1 MKIEIMEIPRYVIA
15 GQNATEQMPQVF
27 SNAKIGK
34 KGLIITGKNKTRKI
48 AENKVIPNL
57 KGVTDVEICKITHKV
72 NYNILNDIFEEVKN
86 QKFDFVVSVGGG
98 SIIDAGKVISSW
110 INVPFISYPTSP
122 AHDGISSPAIS
133 FLLREEIKKHNRE
146 RAKVIRSPL
155 MIIADADIIANAP
168 YRLFAAGFGDM
179 IAKFTAVMDWR
190 LAQRLRNEDYSEYAA
205 AMSLM
210 SAKIVYKNR
219 KIIAGGGVAAARILI
234 KALIGSGVSMSI
246 AGSSRPASGA
256 EHLFS
261 HAIDLLSQKY
271 EFKPA
276 LHGEQ
281 CGVGAIVS
289 AYLHGLNWKKI
300 QKALREVRAPTNAKE
315 LGIKSEYIIE
325 ALTIAHTIR
334 KNRYTILG
342 DRGINR
348 DAAEAALRAT
358 EIID

>member
-1 MKIEIMEIPRYVIA
+1 MKIEVMEIPRYVIA
-15 GQNATEQMPQVF
+15 GQNATKQMSTVLN
-27 SNAKIGK
+27 NAKIGK
-34 KGLIITGKNKTRKI
+34 KGLIITGKNKTKKI
-48 AENKVIPNL
+48 AEDKVIPNL
-57 KGVTDVEICKITHKV
+57 KDIADVEIYKIQQKL
-72 NYNILNDIFEEVKN
+72 NYETLNTIFESVKGFG
-86 QKFDFVVSVGGG
+86 FDFVMSVGGG

-110 INVPFISYPTSP
+110 LNVPFISYPTSP

-133 FLLREEIKKHNRE
+133 FLLREEIKKHSE
-146 RAKVIRSPL
+146 EKAKVIRSPL
-155 MIIADADIIANAP
+155 IIIADADIIVNAP

-210 SAKIVYKNR
+210 SAKIVYKSR
-219 KIIAGGGVAAARILI
+219 KIIASGGILATRILI

-271 EFKPA
+271 RFKPA

-281 CGVGAIVS
+281 CGVGAIVA
-289 AYLHGLNWKKI
+289 AYLHGLNWRRI
-300 QKALREVRAPTNAKE
+300 QKALKEVKAPTNAKE
-315 LGIKSEYIIE
+315 LGIKREHIIE

-334 KNRYTILG
+334 PNRYTILG
-342 DRGINR
+342 DKGISTE
-348 DAAEAALRAT
+348 AAEAALTAT